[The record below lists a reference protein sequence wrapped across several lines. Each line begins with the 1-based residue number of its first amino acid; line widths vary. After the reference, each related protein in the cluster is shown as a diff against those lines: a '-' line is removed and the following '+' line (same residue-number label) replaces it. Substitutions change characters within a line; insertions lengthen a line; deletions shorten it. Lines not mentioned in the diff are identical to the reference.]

1 MTLPADDVFGLTGAT
16 DDPVEV
22 VGELWNERRGGRSDD
37 YSRDYARTFLV
48 RTVFVDSA
56 ARVAALCAGVPRI
69 ATGYT
74 VFSEEVDAGAALVS
88 IQCRQH
94 DNHPNLW
101 QVACTYS
108 SKPANHPDYQAA
120 SPTERRSRRRYKMVR
135 EREYRVRDFDD
146 VALANSAGQPFD
158 PVEVAN
164 YYLVIEIKKNLPSTF
179 PDLIENFLNVSN
191 NDDAFGKPA
200 YSLRVD
206 DFFQDDE
213 QFEAGERFFPS
224 TLVLH
229 CKTPTVAI
237 PKPWHYRP
245 LDKGT
250 YYLVAGAVRKFKD
263 VNGLTIGV
271 GLLDGDGFKLESGD
285 DPVFLDFRMADEL
298 TFALLQEL
306 FSP

>member
-1 MTLPADDVFGLTGAT
+1 MTLAADDVLGLTASA
-16 DDPVEV
+16 DDVEV

-48 RTVFVDSA
+48 RTVHDLSA
-56 ARVAALCAGVPRI
+56 SRVAALSAGVPRI
-69 ATGYT
+69 TTGYS
-74 VFSEEVDAGAALVS
+74 VFGEEVDAEAVLVS

-146 VALANSAGQPFD
+146 VAIANSAGQPFD
-158 PVEVAN
+158 PVETAN
-164 YYLVIEIKKNLPSTF
+164 YYLSIEIKKNLPSTF

-191 NDDAFGKPA
+191 NDAAFGKPA

-213 QFEAGERFFPS
+213 QFEAGERFWPS

-229 CKTPTVAI
+229 CKTPTVAV

-250 YYLVAGAVRKFKD
+250 YQVVATKRLKLRD
-263 VNGLTIGV
+263 VNGLPIGV
-271 GLLDGDGFKLESGD
+271 GLLNGAGAQLAFAAA
-285 DPVFLDFRMADEL
+285 PVFLDFRMADEL